1 MSEKKEQKKW
11 TELLIKFILSCVAAF
26 PLYAFFYLTFPASMF
41 AFYLITAGLIMA
53 FAPWDDLKKKFLS

>member
-1 MSEKKEQKKW
+1 MSEKKDQKKW
-11 TELLIKFILSCVAAF
+11 TEWVIKFVLSCVAAF
-26 PLYAFFYLTFPASMF
+26 PVYAFFYLTFPASMF